1 VTTGRDRLVMQSQ
14 LGELR
19 KTLAAKGNDAATGY
33 DLLVLL
39 KIVDDALV
47 YIDDVDDRVDDLDQ
61 IVTAQKEAPVAG

>member
-1 VTTGRDRLVMQSQ
+1 MTTGRDRLVMQNQ

-19 KTLAAKGNDAATGY
+19 KTLAAKGNNAATGY

-47 YIDDVDDRVDDLDQ
+47 YIDDVDDRCDDLDK
-61 IVTAQKEAPVAG
+61 IVAEKTEAPVAG